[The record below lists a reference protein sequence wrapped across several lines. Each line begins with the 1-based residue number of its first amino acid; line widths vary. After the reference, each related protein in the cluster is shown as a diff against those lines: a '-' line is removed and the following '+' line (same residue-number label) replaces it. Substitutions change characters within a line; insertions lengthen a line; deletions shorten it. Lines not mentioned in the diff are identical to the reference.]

1 MNRTPILC
9 FGSLNIDDVFRVD
22 HLVRPGETIS
32 SHSYQTFAGGK
43 GFNQSIALARAG
55 ARISHAGQ
63 IGEDG
68 LWLREMLA
76 ESGAD
81 VAHVRVSETPS
92 GHAIIQ
98 VDAAG
103 ENAII
108 LYGGANQAIEPE
120 WMDRVLA
127 DFGEEGYLLV
137 QNEISQ
143 MPHLLRRA
151 GEMGLDIVFNPAPMT
166 PAVMDYPLK
175 WVRIFVVN
183 ETEGAALT
191 GEVEA
196 EAILARMGVSFPQA
210 ATVLT
215 LGSQGAIYAAP
226 QGKGGERI
234 TVPAY
239 PVQPVDTT
247 AAGDTFTGYFL
258 ACLAQGW
265 DVEASLHQAAKA
277 AALCVTRAGAAPS
290 IPTAAEVAG
299 FGGG

>member
-1 MNRTPILC
+1 MNPNPRILC
-9 FGSLNIDDVFRVD
+9 FGSLNIDDVFRVA

-55 ARISHAGQ
+55 AAVSHAGQ
-63 IGEDG
+63 IGADG
-68 LWLREMLA
+68 LWLRAMLA
-76 ESGAD
+76 ENGAD
-81 VAHVRVSETPS
+81 VTHVRVSETPS

-98 VDAAG
+98 VDDGG

-108 LYGGANQAIEPE
+108 LYGGANQAIEPD
-120 WMDRVLA
+120 WMDQVLA
-127 DFGEEGYLLV
+127 DFGEGDYLLV
-137 QNEISQ
+137 QNEISH

-151 GEMGLDIVFNPAPMT
+151 GERGLTIVFNPAPMT
-166 PAVMDYPLK
+166 PAVADYPLA
-175 WVRIFVVN
+175 WVRLFVVN

-191 GEVEA
+191 GEEAA
-196 EAILARMGVSFPQA
+196 EAILARMVARFPAA

-215 LGSQGAIYAAP
+215 LGSQGAIYAA
-226 QGKGGERI
+226 GAERI

-239 PVQPVDTT
+239 PVQAVDTT

-258 ACLAQGW
+258 ACLARDWGI
-265 DVEASLHQAAKA
+265 EASLRQAAKA

-290 IPTAAEVAG
+290 IPTAAEVDAVG
-299 FGGG
+299 